1 MINPTSWKMKVI
13 SAFTSIAILFTVF
26 SAPVSALDLE
36 NLLKDKVI
44 SVLRAP
50 AEKAVTY
57 GNYVQKLLKIN
68 TFQDEAE
75 KRTYYQNKEL
85 AVKNKIQL
93 KTQNV
98 YNKFDS
104 LVTKNVDK
112 VITPDTH
119 WSLKFVG
126 GLAEGIPKGILDL
139 GVLGYNVYE
148 RGKAGNLYA
157 TSLNTY
163 YKLKDNQAE
172 YKEIG
177 LNIANHPLQ
186 AGGAVAGVL
195 YSEGKDYA
203 LSLYHNPRAAGNLA
217 GSFVGIGGL
226 LGAAGKSL
234 KAVNKGLPAA
244 TRALESVSA
253 LRIPT
258 MGATP
263 VAVGTAAKATNL
275 LEKSQLSA
283 FPKLTVNTKHLG
295 GFKIPDLGAASAV
308 NTVSPAT
315 ATGVKVNTKAGNSM
329 LTEKAWYTISRNP
342 EWKDAIVDYP
352 TVKVTKIDE
361 IFKDPKTL
369 TNVNPTL
376 IKRLAQLEGDKW
388 IIGKLGKGSHAGQG
402 LIIKDGKNSLIQ
414 WHPGGGHH
422 GAEPYWKVSSSILGK
437 IRIGPQFAN

>member
-1 MINPTSWKMKVI
+1 MMINPTSWKTKVI
-13 SAFTSIAILFTVF
+13 SAFTLIVMLFTVF

-203 LSLYHNPRAAGNLA
+203 LTLYHNPRAAGNLA

-263 VAVGTAAKATNL
+263 VAVGTAAKASKIEYRCPTVTV
-275 LEKSQLSA
+275 
-283 FPKLTVNTKHLG
+283 PKLTVETKRAGKTNLAG
-295 GFKIPDLGAASAV
+295 KGDLADKAG
-308 NTVSPAT
+308 
-315 ATGVKVNTKAGNSM
+315 KAGNAG
-329 LTEKAWYTISRNP
+329 KAAP
-342 EWKDAIVDYP
+342 
-352 TVKVTKIDE
+352 
-361 IFKDPKTL
+361 TL
-369 TNVNPTL
+369 TSSSGLGEFPSGRISGMEVV
-376 IKRLAQLEGDKW
+376 KFLAGEGFELLR
-388 IIGKLGKGSHAGQG
+388 IRGSHYIMKGPNGRVASVPVHGSKNVAPGTLTDIKKAAGY
-402 LIIKDGKNSLIQ
+402 K
-414 WHPGGGHH
+414 
-422 GAEPYWKVSSSILGK
+422 
-437 IRIGPQFAN
+437 